1 MARCQVNDYCIP
13 EIQNQFSPASH
24 RMKKN
29 TLAHEWFDEVWN
41 QRQTAAIDR
50 LLAGDVIAHG
60 LVDENG
66 NEIRGP
72 SAFKKFFAQF
82 TKAFPDIHVEVAD
95 TISEGD
101 KIAARCIVTD
111 THRGDTLGVPG
122 SNRPVRFTGV
132 AILRV
137 KDGKIVEAWNN
148 FDFQTLSRQIGTL
161 VQSEVPTAER

>member
-1 MARCQVNDYCIP
+1 
-13 EIQNQFSPASH
+13 
-24 RMKKN
+24 MKKN

-41 QRQTAAIDR
+41 KRKVETIDR
-50 LLAGDVIAHG
+50 LLAEDVIAHG
-60 LVDENG
+60 LVDEMG
-66 NEIRGP
+66 NELRGP
-72 SAFKKFFAQF
+72 CEFKTFFVQF

-101 KIAARCIVTD
+101 KIAARCMVTG

-132 AILRV
+132 AILRI

-148 FDFQTLSRQIGTL
+148 FDFQTLSRQIGAL
-161 VQSEVPTAER
+161 VQSQAPATER

>member
-1 MARCQVNDYCIP
+1 MPN
-13 EIQNQFSPASH
+13 AS
-24 RMKKN
+24 KKY

-41 QRQTAAIDR
+41 KRRIETIDR
-50 LLAGDVIAHG
+50 LLADDVLAHG
-60 LVDENG
+60 LVDETG

-72 SAFKKFFAQF
+72 AAFKEFFVQF

-95 TISEGD
+95 TISEAD
-101 KIAARCIVTD
+101 KIAARCIVTG

-122 SNRPVRFTGV
+122 SNKPIRFTGV

-148 FDFQTLSRQIGTL
+148 FDFQTLSRQIGAL
-161 VQSEVPTAER
+161 VQSEPPR

>member
-1 MARCQVNDYCIP
+1 
-13 EIQNQFSPASH
+13 
-24 RMKKN
+24 MKKN
-29 TLAHEWFDEVWN
+29 TIAHEWFDEVWN
-41 QRQTAAIDR
+41 KRQTATIDR
-50 LLAGDVIAHG
+50 LLAPDVIAHG

-72 SAFKKFFAQF
+72 SGFKKFFEQF

-101 KIAARCIVTD
+101 RIAARCIVTG

-122 SNRPVRFTGV
+122 SNRPVQFTGV
-132 AILRV
+132 AILRI

-148 FDFQTLSRQIGTL
+148 FDFQTLSRQIGAL
-161 VQSEVPTAER
+161 VQSEAPAIER

>member
-1 MARCQVNDYCIP
+1 
-13 EIQNQFSPASH
+13 
-24 RMKKN
+24 MKEY

-41 QRQTAAIDR
+41 KRQTATIDR
-50 LLAGDVIAHG
+50 LLADDVIVHG

-66 NEIRGP
+66 NEISGP
-72 SAFKKFFAQF
+72 SGFKKLFMQF

-101 KIAARCIVTD
+101 KIAARCIVTG

-122 SNRPVRFTGV
+122 SNKPIRFTGV
-132 AILRV
+132 AILRI

-148 FDFQTLSRQIGTL
+148 FDFQTLSRQIGAL
-161 VQSEVPTAER
+161 VQSEAPAAER